1 MFNYFLIWV
10 QHNTTMST
18 YMSLYNFLT
27 NDCVYLAIIW
37 MEITLWIPE
46 WLNTSLSNQEIRY
59 LWTICSFFLKKSIC
73 FIIIIV
79 IIQILTPCFFI
90 NIFKIKKIFLRY
102 LHHFQYFWRLLKR
115 IQNSNFFSMHIF
127 KIVDFKKESECV
139 CVAFSFYYLY
149 LSCGK

>member
-90 NIFKIKKIFLRY
+90 NIFKIKKCSWGICIIFSI
-102 LHHFQYFWRLLKR
+102 FGV
-115 IQNSNFFSMHIF
+115 FSKGF
-127 KIVDFKKESECV
+127 KIQI
-139 CVAFSFYYLY
+139 SFQCIQLLTCYF
-149 LSCGK
+149 